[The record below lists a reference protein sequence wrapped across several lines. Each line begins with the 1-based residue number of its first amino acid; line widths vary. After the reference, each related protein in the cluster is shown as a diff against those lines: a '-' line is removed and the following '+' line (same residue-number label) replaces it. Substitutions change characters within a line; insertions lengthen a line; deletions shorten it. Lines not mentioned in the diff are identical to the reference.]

1 MFANFQKE
9 LFRASISRT
18 DLESGKLKKRC
29 ALSFSDWMVHRSR
42 QMVFAYPHCLSL
54 WNVLRCFHLILHSF
68 MENFVSMLDHIPL
81 AMGSL

>member
-29 ALSFSDWMVHRSR
+29 ALSFS
-42 QMVFAYPHCLSL
+42 A
-54 WNVLRCFHLILHSF
+54 
-68 MENFVSMLDHIPL
+68 
-81 AMGSL
+81 